1 MNYTVHSI
9 ESAPAA
15 SKDTL
20 AAVARAYG
28 FLPNLMGVM
37 AEAPAAL
44 KAYPTLI
51 GLFDQT
57 SFTPTERQV
66 VLLATSVENGCDY
79 CVAAHTVIA
88 GMQGV
93 AGEVVQAIRAGQP
106 LADTRLEALRRFT
119 IAVVGS
125 RGRVSDA
132 DTTSFLG
139 AGYTLG
145 QVLEVVLG
153 VAIKTLSN
161 YVNHIAETPIDG
173 AFAAAAS
180 PAA

>member
-1 MNYTVHSI
+1 MSYTVHSI
-9 ESAPAA
+9 DSAPAA
-15 SKDTL
+15 SKETL
-20 AAVARAYG
+20 AAVAKAYG

-57 SFTPTERQV
+57 SFSPTERQV
-66 VLLATSVENGCDY
+66 VLLATSVENGCAY
-79 CVAAHTVIA
+79 CVAAHTAIA

-93 AGEVVQAIRAGQP
+93 PGEVVQAIRAGQP
-106 LADTRLEALRRFT
+106 IADPRLEALRRFT
-119 IAVVGS
+119 LAVVTS
-125 RGRVSDA
+125 RGRLSDA
-132 DTTSFLG
+132 DTALFLG
-139 AGYTLG
+139 AGYTQG

-161 YVNHIAETPIDG
+161 YTNHIAETPLDD
-173 AFAAAAS
+173 AFAGAAWL
-180 PAA
+180 AA